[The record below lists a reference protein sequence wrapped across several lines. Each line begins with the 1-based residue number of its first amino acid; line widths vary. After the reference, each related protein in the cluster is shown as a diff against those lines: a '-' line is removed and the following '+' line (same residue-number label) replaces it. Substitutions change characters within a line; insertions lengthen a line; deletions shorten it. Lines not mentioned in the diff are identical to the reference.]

1 MNTNNRSLIL
11 DIKDK
16 MQDIQLLEATLCT
29 YKEFIFTSFVEVEI
43 GRQRSL
49 RPPVNLQSY

>member
-11 DIKDK
+11 EIKDK

-29 YKEFIFTSFVEVEI
+29 YKEFIHRYTFLLE
-43 GRQRSL
+43 
-49 RPPVNLQSY
+49 